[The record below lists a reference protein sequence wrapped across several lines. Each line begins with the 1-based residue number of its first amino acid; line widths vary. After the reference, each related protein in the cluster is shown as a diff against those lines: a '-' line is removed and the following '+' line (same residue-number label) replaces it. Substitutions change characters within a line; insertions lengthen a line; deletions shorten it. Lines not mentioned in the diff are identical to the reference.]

1 MHVHE
6 KMVREALKHVGAE
19 MVRLSGNSHE
29 VWRLPNGRQHITMR
43 SGRSTDPLS
52 WRANIT
58 QLKKALAPEFQF
70 HKAGT
75 SWWIAGKEAEKM
87 QTQESQHI
95 EKPTEAPQKPLKAYA
110 KTNWTEEQDEALRIA
125 RARAEGMSSEAIVQ
139 FMQSF
144 RPGVKSH
151 QIHNRVYNLKLQGK
165 FNVTPVAPPAPV
177 IETKPKEPAVSIVQ
191 VAPAT
196 PKQVEPVKEAST
208 VRVTFETAGRTIT
221 IFVDKATAEALL
233 RQATTL

>member
-6 KMVREALKHVGAE
+6 KMVREVLKHVGAE

-75 SWWIAGKEAEKM
+75 SWWIVGKETEKM
-87 QTQESQHI
+87 QTQESQHTEEPI
-95 EKPTEAPQKPLKAYA
+95 EEAQEPLKAVT
-110 KTNWTEEQDEALRIA
+110 KTHWTEEQDEALRI
-125 RARAEGMSSEAIVQ
+125 ARAEGMSSEAIVQ

-144 RPGVKSH
+144 RPGVKLH

-165 FNVTPVAPPAPV
+165 FNVTLVAPPAPV

-191 VAPAT
+191 VAPVT